1 VNDGELSSS
10 QRGQQIDLLLHDEI
24 VSSPLEVLVRL
35 LLDGDDD
42 VSWLQS
48 WRLIRLS
55 LEGDLL
61 AGLHSLVDVDLKD
74 LPLRRDLLPVA
85 DLASTFGIDLL
96 SGSLALVTRLLDLR
110 VGRRGRKGKGKED
123 ESQLELLLPPSSLS
137 LPPSTTTPP
146 NLPSSSSHLDPARE
160 RRKKG
165 SPAASWVP
173 TAST

>member
-1 VNDGELSSS
+1 MNDGELSSS
-10 QRGQQIDLLLHDEI
+10 QRGQQVDLLLHDEI

-42 VSWLQS
+42 VSRLQS

-61 AGLHSLVDVDLKD
+61 AGLHSLVDVNLED

-110 VGRRGRKGKGKED
+110 D
-123 ESQLELLLPPSSLS
+123 EKREG
-137 LPPSTTTPP
+137 
-146 NLPSSSSHLDPARE
+146 RE
-160 RRKKG
+160 RRRKSARAPRFSIIRAQATPSNG
-165 SPAASWVP
+165 QA
-173 TAST
+173 